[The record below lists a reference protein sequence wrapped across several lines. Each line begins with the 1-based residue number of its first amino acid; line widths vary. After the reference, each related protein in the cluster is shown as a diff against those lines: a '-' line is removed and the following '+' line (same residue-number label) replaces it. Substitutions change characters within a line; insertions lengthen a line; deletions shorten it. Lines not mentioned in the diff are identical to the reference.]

1 MTRSLAC
8 LVLSRYPYLVTYTKV
23 YKSAVLVRLDLLSLL
38 GLSHSDFVL
47 FLCLVNPFNI
57 SLGVLLG
64 CTDVIQDLDCV
75 LRSVLIDA
83 YLWLVT

>member
-1 MTRSLAC
+1 M
-8 LVLSRYPYLVTYTKV
+8 
-23 YKSAVLVRLDLLSLL
+23 LVRLDLLSLL
-38 GLSHSDFVL
+38 GLSYNDFVL

-64 CTDVIQDLDCV
+64 CTDMIQDLDRV

-83 YLWLVT
+83 HPWLVT

>member
-1 MTRSLAC
+1 M
-8 LVLSRYPYLVTYTKV
+8 
-23 YKSAVLVRLDLLSLL
+23 VLVRLDLMSLL
-38 GLSHSDFVL
+38 GFCYYSLVL
-47 FLCLVNPFNI
+47 FTYLINPFNI

-75 LRSVLIDA
+75 LRPVLINA